1 MKYKYP
7 VSDIDF
13 DQREFEAVNKIIA
26 SKWLT
31 MGEVTKAFEDEF
43 ARSIGVKHA
52 IAVVNG
58 TAALH
63 LAIKGLGITNGDEVI
78 VPSLTFVAT
87 ANAVIYVNAKPI
99 FADIASSDNWNISPE
114 DIEKKISS
122 RTKAIIVMHYG
133 GYPCDMDSI
142 NSIAKK
148 HNLFVI
154 EDAAHAPGA
163 EYNGNKCG
171 SLGDVACFSFF
182 SNKNM
187 TTGEG
192 GMITTEDD
200 ALSKKI
206 RLMRSHGM
214 TLLTLDRPKGHAFSY
229 DVIELG
235 HNYRIDEIRS
245 ALGLVQLNK
254 LEANNQKRE
263 VLTNRYRKNLAE
275 INWLSS
281 PFKNQSHKPAYHLFP
296 ILCPKVKREDFMKYL
311 RSRGIQTS
319 IHYPP
324 VHLFS
329 FYRQKFSTKEGDL
342 PLTEAIARKE
352 VTLPMSPIL
361 TIENIDRIV
370 EEIKS
375 YKL

>member
-214 TLLTLDRPKGHAFSY
+214 TSLTLDRYKGHAFSY

-281 PFKNQSHKPAYHLFP
+281 PFKNQSNKPAYHLFP

-329 FYRQKFSTKEGDL
+329 FYRQNFSTKEGDL

>member
-214 TLLTLDRPKGHAFSY
+214 TSLTLDRYKGHAFSY

-281 PFKNQSHKPAYHLFP
+281 PFKNQSNKPAYHLFP

>member
-214 TLLTLDRPKGHAFSY
+214 TSLTLDRYKGHAFSY

-235 HNYRIDEIRS
+235 YNYRIDEIRS

-281 PFKNQSHKPAYHLFP
+281 PFKNQSNKPAYHLFP

>member
-192 GMITTEDD
+192 GMITTDDD

-214 TLLTLDRPKGHAFSY
+214 TSLTLDRYKGHAFSY

-281 PFKNQSHKPAYHLFP
+281 PFKNQSNKPAYHLFP

-329 FYRQKFSTKEGDL
+329 FYRQNFSTKEGDL

>member
-1 MKYKYP
+1 MSKLIP
-7 VSDIDF
+7 LVDIDLGHEEK
-13 DQREFEAVNKIIA
+13 DSINKVLA

-31 MGEVTKAFEDEF
+31 MGEVTNKFEDEF
-43 ARSIGVKHA
+43 AKYIGVKHA
-52 IAVVNG
+52 IAVANG

-148 HNLFVI
+148 HNLFVV

-163 EYNGNKCG
+163 EYNEKKCG

-214 TLLTLDRPKGHAFSY
+214 TSLTLDRYKGHAFSY

>member
-214 TLLTLDRPKGHAFSY
+214 TSLTLDRYKGHAFSY

-235 HNYRIDEIRS
+235 YNYRIDEIRS

-281 PFKNQSHKPAYHLFP
+281 PFKNQSNKPAYHLFP

-329 FYRQKFSTKEGDL
+329 FYRQNFSTKEGDL

>member
-52 IAVVNG
+52 IAVANG

-148 HNLFVI
+148 HNLFVV

-163 EYNGNKCG
+163 EYNEKKCG

-192 GMITTEDD
+192 GMITTDDD

-214 TLLTLDRPKGHAFSY
+214 TLLTLDRQKGHAFSY

-254 LEANNQKRE
+254 LEENNQKRE

-281 PFKNQSHKPAYHLFP
+281 PFKNQSNKPAYHLFP